1 MQLEFQ
7 ESSSR
12 GNRRRD
18 FFSYIKFRHP
28 LFIPWV
34 NTPKVCIYLN

>member
-1 MQLEFQ
+1 MQLKFQ
-7 ESSSR
+7 KSSSR

-18 FFSYIKFRHP
+18 FFSYINLRPP

-34 NTPKVCIYLN
+34 NTPKVLFI